1 MPGRSAWRELRI
13 RKEGTSAKIV
23 EAKETAKGTA
33 RAEERIGFGHRSPE
47 RIAAG
52 KRAMRVLHME

>member
-1 MPGRSAWRELRI
+1 MPGRSTWRELRI

-23 EAKETAKGTA
+23 EAKEAARGRA
-33 RAEERIGFGHRSPE
+33 RAGERIGLGHRSPE